1 MRAKI
6 LDKSLL
12 ASINKRLE
20 VIINILLQQP
30 GPEAGARK
38 VREQV
43 QLLHTAGLKPKEIAE
58 ILGKSSVYVNKEI
71 SSLRKTGKV
80 G

>member
-1 MRAKI
+1 VETA
-6 LDKSLL
+6 LL
-12 ASINKRLE
+12 TSINKRLE

-30 GPEAGARK
+30 GSEAGART

-43 QLLHTAGLKPKEIAE
+43 QLLYAAGLKPKEIAE
-58 ILGKSSVYVNKEI
+58 ILGKSSVYVNKEL
-71 SSLRKTGKV
+71 SGLRKAGKV

>member
-1 MRAKI
+1 MR
-6 LDKSLL
+6 DKFLEKALL

-20 VIINILLQQP
+20 VIINILLQQS
-30 GPEAGARK
+30 GPETGART

-43 QLLHTAGLKPKEIAE
+43 QLLHAAGLKPKEIAE

-71 SSLRKTGKV
+71 SGLRKTGKL